1 MIPPLVLAGLAVG
14 GVALARGVFA
24 GYPDRRVE
32 GALLHGKEQAIVA
45 ACADAFFPP
54 GGPIPLSGTEAGL
67 VEYMDDYVRRLPEGQ
82 ALLVRLLLEF
92 IEHGPWVFG
101 PRRVRFTSLS
111 NDDRLRVLETMRT
124 SPIYFRRVS
133 FLSMRT
139 MLTMGY
145 LAHPKVAA
153 AMKMKA
159 DTDPFGIG
167 DRVYEAVGGR
177 S

>member
-1 MIPPLVLAGLAVG
+1 MIPPLVIAGLAAG
-14 GVALARGVFA
+14 GAALARGVFL

-32 GALLHGKEQAIVA
+32 GALLIGKEQAIVA

-54 GGPIPLSGTEAGL
+54 GGPIPLSGSEAGL

-101 PRRVRFTSLS
+101 PKRVRFTSLGER
-111 NDDRLRVLETMRT
+111 DREAVLESMRT
-124 SPIYFRRVS
+124 SPIYFRRIA

-145 LAHPKVAA
+145 LAHPKVAE

-167 DRVYEAVGGR
+167 EKVCEGIGGR